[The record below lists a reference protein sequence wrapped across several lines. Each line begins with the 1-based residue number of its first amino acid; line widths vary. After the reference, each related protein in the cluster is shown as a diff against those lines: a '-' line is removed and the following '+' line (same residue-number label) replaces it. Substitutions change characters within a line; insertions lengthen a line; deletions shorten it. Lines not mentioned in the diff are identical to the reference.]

1 LNIKLRQDKK
11 KAAVQR
17 MRISFTFLFV
27 MESSTPNELVGLLLS
42 INDIDTLQTNT
53 HLLTSLNSLTV
64 EQLADT
70 NPNDPLTVLNPRLH
84 SLGYFYFV

>member
-1 LNIKLRQDKK
+1 LNVKLRQDKK
-11 KAAVQR
+11 KFYIEDAY
-17 MRISFTFLFV
+17 FFYLFFV

-64 EQLADT
+64 EQLADI
-70 NPNDPLTVLNPRLH
+70 NPNDPLTVLDPRLH